1 MTGTSED
8 PAPEAVEPRQL
19 FRGKAWFWIPVPLW
33 IALDLWSKWA
43 AFEYVGRDSRTVPFD
58 FLPEPLGFSL
68 VRFRNTGT
76 VWGLGQD
83 FTWGLIVLRCIA
95 LGVLLW
101 FVAGATRAQ
110 RFQQFVLG
118 LIFSGAIGNLYDNFF
133 MPDRGVRDFLYFYV
147 GEERNPVYAYPA
159 FNVADSCITVGALFL
174 LILLWREPKPAA
186 AGEAAR

>member
-1 MTGTSED
+1 MTATTEEPD
-8 PAPEAVEPRQL
+8 AEPRHL

-33 IALDLWSKWA
+33 VAFDLWSKWA
-43 AFEYVGRDSRTVPFD
+43 AFEYVGRDTRTVPFD
-58 FLPEPLGFSL
+58 FLPEPLGF
-68 VRFRNTGT
+68 
-76 VWGLGQD
+76 
-83 FTWGLIVLRCIA
+83 TWGLMVLRCVA

-101 FVAGATRAQ
+101 FVAGAGRAQ

-174 LILLWREPKPAA
+174 LVLLWREPKPQVA
-186 AGEAAR
+186 EAAS